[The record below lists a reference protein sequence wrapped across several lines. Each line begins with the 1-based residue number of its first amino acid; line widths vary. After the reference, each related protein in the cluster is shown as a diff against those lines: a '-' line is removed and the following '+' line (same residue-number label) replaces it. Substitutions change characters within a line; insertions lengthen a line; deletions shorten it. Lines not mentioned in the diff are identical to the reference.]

1 MEEKP
6 VLNQHNKAEYPP
18 MHTAEHI
25 LNGTMVKMFGCGR
38 AVSAHVERTKSKLD
52 YDFPRA
58 LTAEEVAAV
67 EARVN
72 EVIAADMPVT
82 FSFVTQQEAADRFDL
97 KRLPDGASDVV
108 RVVSVGNYDHCL
120 CAGDHVAHTAEIGA
134 FRISSTRYKDG
145 RLRLVFPPQLN
156 KSRILKSKSHDEEDI
171 IGGVRFDA
179 GGAIESCAERE
190 KS

>member
-67 EARVN
+67 EAR
-72 EVIAADMPVT
+72 
-82 FSFVTQQEAADRFDL
+82 FDL

-108 RVVSVGNYDHCL
+108 RVVSVGDYDHCL
-120 CAGDHVAHTAEIGA
+120 CAGDHVRHTAEIGA

-145 RLRLVFPPQLN
+145 RLRLVFRL
-156 KSRILKSKSHDEEDI
+156 S
-171 IGGVRFDA
+171 
-179 GGAIESCAERE
+179 
-190 KS
+190 